1 LPALTQHAAIQKMLD
16 SSDDALTQSTDDYV
30 DDLLSKWTEFQGRL
44 ENDIM
49 MIRSRL
55 PEKVTYSDFVRF
67 QGDAKI
73 EGAIAEQLK
82 RLHVSVEQDRIDSLI
97 AQYKDAYNVSAY
109 AIDESTPPEVDIT
122 YNLAS
127 DDQIKMFV
135 SADWG
140 DNMFVTRNAKEFYFL
155 AQDIKKE
162 VTLAML
168 QGQSVQQL
176 SKAIQGVIGD
186 EDSDYKYRST
196 RIARTELLRAANIAR
211 NHLYDQNDELISK
224 RIWVT
229 RALGD
234 GRLCEDCAERA
245 GKTYDEVEEIAD
257 EQEMEVDPPIHP
269 ACGCTWMAVPKNP
282 SEFLSPE
289 LSKGIKDFDTD
300 NVKYNPPSYKS
311 WADDYLTT
319 AERGNL

>member
-1 LPALTQHAAIQKMLD
+1 MPALTQHAAIQKMLD

-30 DDLLSKWTEFQGRL
+30 DNLLSKWTEFQGRL

-49 MIRSRL
+49 MIRSQL

-109 AIDESTPPEVDIT
+109 AIDESTPPDVDIT

-186 EDSDYKYRST
+186 EDSDYKYRSA
-196 RIARTELLRAANIAR
+196 RIARTELSRASNLAITN
-211 NHLYDQNDELISK
+211 LYEQNDDIVK
-224 RIWVT
+224 DWVWVT

-245 GKTYDEVEEIAD
+245 GKTYDEVVDLAE
-257 EQEMEVDPPIHP
+257 EQELDVDPPAHP
-269 ACGCTWMAVPKNP
+269 NCFCRWMAVPKQP

-311 WADDYLTT
+311 WADENLTT